1 MNLKV
6 VVILKKG
13 VRILTPNEYEK
24 LRDGAKKQHH
34 QIMLDMAL
42 FSGMRYVELKRF
54 QEHPEWLNKQRKTIY
69 LPPDAQQKKKRKFKD
84 RYVYL
89 SNMGMYAV
97 QLFLSLK
104 EKLPSIQA
112 WDENLKRWAEKSG
125 LDPTGISAKTT
136 RKTWESW
143 LVVSYPDKIPLIC
156 MNQGHSELTAMAHYQ
171 QLPFT
176 REEKEEI
183 KVRTSGWMG
192 L

>member
-1 MNLKV
+1 M
-6 VVILKKG
+6 ILKKG
-13 VRILTPNEYEK
+13 IRILTPQEYDM
-24 LRDGAKKQHH
+24 LRDGAMEQHH
-34 QIMLDMAL
+34 QIMLDTAL
-42 FSGMRYVELKRF
+42 FTGMRYVELKRF
-54 QEHPEWLNKQRKTIY
+54 QRHPEWFNKQRRTIY
-69 LPPDAQQKKKRKFKD
+69 LPPEAQQKKKRKFKD

-104 EKLPSIQA
+104 ERLPSIQA
-112 WDENLKRWAEKSG
+112 WDENLRRWAEKSG
-125 LDPTGISAKTT
+125 LNPEGISAKTC

-176 REEKEEI
+176 KEEKEEI
-183 KVRTSGWMG
+183 KARTSGWMG